1 MDFSMCIIYGDDPGE
16 YAGEG
21 TKNSEIVLLTANVA
35 SGGSVTG
42 GAATIEPTAEPKRN
56 CYGNTIF
63 RLVEVLWTEAY
74 IYQRCALRSI
84 R

>member
-21 TKNSEIVLLTANVA
+21 TKKQRIVLFNANVT

-42 GAATIEPTAEPKRN
+42 GAATNRA
-56 CYGNTIF
+56 YG
-63 RLVEVLWTEAY
+63 
-74 IYQRCALRSI
+74 
-84 R
+84 